1 MKKYVLGLVL
11 ILSLAGCGSNVSK
24 DTQKANVSETA
35 ISDTSSIVEMIST
48 SSTVESTI
56 ESSAIENY
64 PRITVDDPT
73 NQKFIDAFQNAGLGM
88 YIETGYGV
96 NDYTND
102 EKIYIVLQDASIVSG
117 FNFLPE
123 EFLGEFNDV
132 MTIQNYASSEEMTA
146 AADRLNNQVD
156 DSGIIADAYKN
167 PNTNSIF
174 IYQKKFN
181 QYIVKKYIEVF
192 QEVK

>member
-11 ILSLAGCGSNVSK
+11 ILSLAGCGSNVSTN
-24 DTQKANVSETA
+24 TQKADISETS
-35 ISDTSSIVEMIST
+35 ISDTSSTVETSST

-56 ESSAIENY
+56 ESSTLENH
-64 PRITVDDPT
+64 PKITVEDPT
-73 NQKFIDAFQNAGLGM
+73 NQKYVDAFQNAGLGM
-88 YIETGYGV
+88 YLETGYGV

-102 EKIYIVLQDASIVSG
+102 EKIYIVLQDAAIISG

-156 DSGIIADAYKN
+156 DSGIIANAYKN

-181 QYIVKKYIEVF
+181 QDIAKKYIEVF